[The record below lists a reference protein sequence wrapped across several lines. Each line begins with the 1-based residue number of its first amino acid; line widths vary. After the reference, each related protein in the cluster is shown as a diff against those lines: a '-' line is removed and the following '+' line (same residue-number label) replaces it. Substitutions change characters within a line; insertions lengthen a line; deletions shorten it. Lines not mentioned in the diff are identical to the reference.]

1 MKVIDKCLE
10 GFSIKYPLERVC
22 PLEEALFVDIE
33 TTGFTARSSALYLIG
48 CAYYGES
55 GWHVRQWMAEKPTEQ
70 KDILVLFYEFS
81 KEHGFWIQ
89 FNGNTFDLPYLTQ
102 KCAQLELPYRFDSH
116 HGMDLYRRTFPYKD
130 FLQLPTLKQK
140 AMETFLGVNRED
152 RYSGG
157 ELIAFYQD
165 YVIHPNE
172 ETLSLLLLHNAEDIQ
187 GMLEILPMLA
197 YDDAIH
203 APLTSK
209 KVQANHYR
217 DADGNPQTE
226 LLIYAEL
233 PVSVPRP
240 VLASTDR
247 CFAKLEGS
255 ALTLR
260 VPLFETELK
269 YFYPNYKE
277 YYYLPSEDLALH
289 KSISNYVDKA
299 HREPATARNCYTRK
313 RSLFLQEWS
322 PLFSPI
328 FQQDYD
334 SSELFFELT
343 DEMKKNREA
352 FASYASHVLQ
362 HIAAPKK
369 N

>member
-10 GFSIKYPLERVC
+10 YFSIKYPLERVC

-48 CAYYGES
+48 CAYYGEN

-70 KDILVLFYEFS
+70 KDIIVAFYEFS
-81 KEHGFWIQ
+81 QAHRFFIQ

-102 KCAQLELPYRFDSH
+102 KCAQLELPYRFNSQD
-116 HGMDLYRRTFPYKD
+116 GIDLYRRMFPFKD
-130 FLQLPTLKQK
+130 FLRLPKLKQK
-140 AMETFLGVNRED
+140 ALEVFLGIHRED
-152 RYSGG
+152 RYDGG
-157 ELIAFYQD
+157 ELIYFYQD
-165 YVIHPNE
+165 YVIHPKE
-172 ETLSLLLLHNAEDIQ
+172 ETLSILLLHNEEDIK

-197 YDDAIH
+197 YYDAFH
-203 APLTSK
+203 AALKSK
-209 KVQANHYR
+209 KVHANHYI
-217 DADGNPQTE
+217 DENSQEQTE
-226 LLIYAEL
+226 LLIFAEL
-233 PVSVPRP
+233 PVAVPKS
-240 VLASTDR
+240 VLASADR
-247 CFAKLEGS
+247 CYVKLEGS
-255 ALTLR
+255 ELILR
-260 VPLFETELK
+260 VPLFEEELK

-289 KSISNYVDKA
+289 KSVSSYVDKE

-313 RSLFLQEWS
+313 QSSFLQEWS
-322 PLFSPI
+322 PI
-328 FQQDYD
+328 FTPCFQRDYE

-362 HIAAPKK
+362 HIAAPNK